1 MFVHLITCQAKKNKF
16 VHLIIQMFVVWFLS
30 SNAPEGLNSGRE
42 GGGMGVL
49 AFLFMHMLLKISKS
63 MFKLSQ

>member
-1 MFVHLITCQAKKNKF
+1 
-16 VHLIIQMFVVWFLS
+16 MFVVWFLS

-49 AFLFMHMLLKISKS
+49 TFLLMHMLLKISKS
-63 MFKLSQ
+63 MFKLFQ